1 MLSVPFCKVGE
12 QMITTEQIN
21 ALLGIKESYQAS
33 DVLMKILFDKA
44 RREELFNR
52 FLEID
57 WDLNKDMFH
66 VYFEEEHANKK
77 KYAQDFTPD
86 SISTLVSKLIDAESK
101 GMGGLR
107 MDVASGTGSLVI
119 KKWVD
124 DRMKH
129 TPFDYYPSM
138 YFYQCEELSDRALP
152 FLLFNLMIRGMN
164 AIVIHGDSLSREAKQ
179 VYFIQNTHDDCM
191 RYSDMNIMP
200 HNDLVAKEFDIRKW
214 LEEPVDHIENK
225 DYPDYVKKVIENGPK
240 GNKMAQ

>member
-21 ALLGIKESYQAS
+21 TLLGIKESYQAS

-44 RREELFNR
+44 RREKLFNR

-86 SISTLVSKLIDAESK
+86 SISMLVSKLIDAEAN

-179 VYFIQNTHDDCM
+179 VYFIQNTHDDFM
-191 RYSDMNIMP
+191 RYSDLNVMP
-200 HNDLVAKEFDIRKW
+200 HTDLVAKEFDIRKW
-214 LEEPVDHIENK
+214 LEEPVNHIENK
-225 DYPDYVKKVIENGPK
+225 EYPDYVKQVIEDGPTR
-240 GNKMAQ
+240 NEMAK